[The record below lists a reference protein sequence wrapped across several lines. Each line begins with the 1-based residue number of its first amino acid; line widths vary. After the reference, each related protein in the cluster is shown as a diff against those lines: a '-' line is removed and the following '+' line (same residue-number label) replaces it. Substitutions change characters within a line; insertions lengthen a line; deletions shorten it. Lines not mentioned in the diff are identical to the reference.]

1 MCNSD
6 ECLEV
11 FASTRVHPCRD
22 VKAVFVSARA
32 GCSIEDVF
40 DNRGFDFGD
49 FPYLVFSNGSAFVRC
64 RKRDAA
70 FFAGL
75 QLVPLSDKFGE
86 IGGNR
91 DSDYFMVFS
100 VLRGRP
106 HGKALNLLPN
116 NFSSL
121 FIKLSS
127 PHGLPVIEHFFMFF
141 IICSSSFSRKYFNQ
155 SFISSSK

>member
-1 MCNSD
+1 MEKRRRLLD
-6 ECLEV
+6 EYRFPGFSPRAEIKGIFGDPKARVIRLKRTQKNDMRVLWEDSLESLRQEG
-11 FASTRVHPCRD
+11 ASGTGFILWRCTD
-22 VKAVFVSARA
+22 LS
-32 GCSIEDVF
+32 GSGGE
-40 DNRGFDFGD
+40 NRG
-49 FPYLVFSNGSAFVRC
+49 
-64 RKRDAA
+64 
-70 FFAGL
+70 
-75 QLVPLSDKFGE
+75 E
-86 IGGNR
+86 NR

-100 VLRGRP
+100 VLRGCP

-155 SFISSSK
+155 SSLSSSK